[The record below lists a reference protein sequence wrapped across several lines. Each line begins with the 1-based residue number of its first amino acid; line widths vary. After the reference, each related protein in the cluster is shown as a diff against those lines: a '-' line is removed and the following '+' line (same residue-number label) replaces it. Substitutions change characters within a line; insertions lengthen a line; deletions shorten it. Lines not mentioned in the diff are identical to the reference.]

1 MHHLQTGSE
10 RLSSALSPSTCTSIL
25 LPGMYRLPFDLQ
37 HMISA
42 WFMCRRITN
51 RESAKYM
58 REMRL
63 QDMDAVRKEVMA
75 LLNRTAE
82 LQDLLLKAHELQ
94 AELQQHS
101 SSWQQLWSAAAA
113 SNIKLSGRLAAHER
127 MASAA
132 SLAAEALL
140 C

>member
-1 MHHLQTGSE
+1 
-10 RLSSALSPSTCTSIL
+10 
-25 LPGMYRLPFDLQ
+25 
-37 HMISA
+37 
-42 WFMCRRITN
+42 
-51 RESAKYM
+51 M